1 MSRLERHQNKTFIQ
15 KMAIAIVLFIAF
27 VIFFFSVGIKVLV
40 SFTLFLN
47 QLANGGNKQQ
57 TTEQK
62 KVFNTV
68 AIDPIPSATSS
79 GSILFSGTALNFD
92 SLEIYLNN
100 EKLDEIDISDTF
112 SGEVK
117 GLEKGENTIYFIA
130 KSSETKETKETDPY
144 EVLYKDE
151 KPKLEIQEPS
161 DNSRTNKDDVKV
173 SGQTDKETSIRIN
186 GQPIITDS
194 EGKFT
199 TMVRLKDGEN
209 KILIVAEDI
218 VGNQEQKEIKVTYS
232 KDD

>member
-15 KMAIAIVLFIAF
+15 KMAIAVVLFIAF

-68 AIDPIPSATSS
+68 AIDPIPSATNS
-79 GSILFSGTALNFD
+79 GTILFSGTALNFD

-144 EVLYKDE
+144 EVLYKNE

-161 DNSRTNKDDVKV
+161 DNARTNKEDVKV
-173 SGQTDKETSIRIN
+173 AGQTDKETSIRIN

-194 EGKFT
+194 EGKFS

-209 KILIVAEDI
+209 KIQIVAEDI
-218 VGNQEQKEIKVTYS
+218 VGNQEQKELKVTYS

>member
-1 MSRLERHQNKTFIQ
+1 
-15 KMAIAIVLFIAF
+15 MAIAIVLFIAF

-47 QLANGGNKQQ
+47 QLANGENKQQ

-161 DNSRTNKDDVKV
+161 DNSRTNKDDIKV

-194 EGKFT
+194 EGKFS

-209 KILIVAEDI
+209 KIQIVAEDI

>member
-27 VIFFFSVGIKVLV
+27 VIFFFSIGIKVLV

-47 QLANGGNKQQ
+47 QLANSGGKQQ

-68 AIDPIPSATSS
+68 AIDPIPSATNSAT
-79 GSILFSGTALNFD
+79 ILFSGTALNFD

-144 EVLYKDE
+144 EVLYKNE
-151 KPKLEIQEPS
+151 KPKLDIQEPS

-194 EGKFT
+194 EGKFS

-218 VGNQEQKEIKVTYS
+218 VGNQEQKELKVTYS

>member
-47 QLANGGNKQQ
+47 QLANGENKQQ

-161 DNSRTNKDDVKV
+161 DNSRTNKDDIKV

-194 EGKFT
+194 EGKFS

-209 KILIVAEDI
+209 KIQIVAEDI

>member
-47 QLANGGNKQQ
+47 QLANSGGKQQ

-68 AIDPIPSATSS
+68 AIDPIPSATNSAN
-79 GSILFSGTALNFD
+79 ILFSGTALNFD

-144 EVLYKDE
+144 EVLYKNE
-151 KPKLEIQEPS
+151 KPKLDIQEPS

-218 VGNQEQKEIKVTYS
+218 VGNQEQKELKVTYS

>member
-15 KMAIAIVLFIAF
+15 KMAIAVVLFIAF
-27 VIFFFSVGIKVLV
+27 VIFFFSIGIKVLV

-68 AIDPIPSATSS
+68 AIDPIPSATNS
-79 GSILFSGTALNFD
+79 GTILFSGTALNFD

-144 EVLYKDE
+144 EVLYKNE
-151 KPKLEIQEPS
+151 KPKLDIQEPS
-161 DNSRTNKDDVKV
+161 DNSRTNKEDIKV
-173 SGQTDKETSIRIN
+173 AGQTDKETSIRIN

-194 EGKFT
+194 EGKFS

-209 KILIVAEDI
+209 KIQIVAEDI
-218 VGNQEQKEIKVTYS
+218 VGNQEQKELKVTYS

>member
-15 KMAIAIVLFIAF
+15 KMGIAIVLFIAF

-47 QLANGGNKQQ
+47 QLANGGTKQQ

-68 AIDPIPSATSS
+68 AIDPIPSATNS

-144 EVLYKDE
+144 EVLYKNE
-151 KPKLEIQEPS
+151 KPKLDIQEPS
-161 DNSRTNKDDVKV
+161 DNARTNKDDIKV

-194 EGKFT
+194 EGKFS

-209 KILIVAEDI
+209 KIQIVAEDI
-218 VGNQEQKEIKVTYS
+218 VGNQEQKELKVTYS

>member
-27 VIFFFSVGIKVLV
+27 VIFFFSIGIKVLV

-47 QLANGGNKQQ
+47 QLANSGGKQQ

-68 AIDPIPSATSS
+68 AIDPIPSATNSAT
-79 GSILFSGTALNFD
+79 ILFSGTALNFD

-144 EVLYKDE
+144 EVLYKNE

-194 EGKFT
+194 EGKFS

-209 KILIVAEDI
+209 KIQIVAEDI

>member
-15 KMAIAIVLFIAF
+15 KMAIAVVLFIAF
-27 VIFFFSVGIKVLV
+27 VIFFFSIGIKVLV

-68 AIDPIPSATSS
+68 AIDPIPSATNS
-79 GSILFSGTALNFD
+79 GTILFSGTALNFD

-117 GLEKGENTIYFIA
+117 ELEKGENTIYFIA

-144 EVLYKDE
+144 EVLYKNE
-151 KPKLEIQEPS
+151 KPKLDIQEPS
-161 DNSRTNKDDVKV
+161 DNSRTNKEDVKV
-173 SGQTDKETSIRIN
+173 AGQTDKETSIRIN

-194 EGKFT
+194 EGKFS

-209 KILIVAEDI
+209 KIQIVAEDI
-218 VGNQEQKEIKVTYS
+218 VGNQEQKELKVTYS

>member
-15 KMAIAIVLFIAF
+15 KMAIAVVLFVAF
-27 VIFFFSVGIKVLV
+27 VIFFFSIGIKVLV

-47 QLANGGNKQQ
+47 QLANGGGKQQ

-68 AIDPIPSATSS
+68 AIDPIPSATNS
-79 GSILFSGTALNFD
+79 GTILFSGTALNFD

-144 EVLYKDE
+144 EVLYKNE
-151 KPKLEIQEPS
+151 KPKLDIQEPS
-161 DNSRTNKDDVKV
+161 DNSRTNKEDVKV
-173 SGQTDKETSIRIN
+173 AGQTDKETSIRIN

-194 EGKFT
+194 EGKFS

-209 KILIVAEDI
+209 KIQIVAEDI
-218 VGNQEQKEIKVTYS
+218 VGNQEQKELKVTYS